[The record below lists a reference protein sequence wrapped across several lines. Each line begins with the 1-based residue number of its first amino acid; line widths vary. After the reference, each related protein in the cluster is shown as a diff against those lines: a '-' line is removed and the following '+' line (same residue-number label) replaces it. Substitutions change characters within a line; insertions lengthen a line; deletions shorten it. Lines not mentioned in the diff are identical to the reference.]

1 MKHLALPVISVCAM
15 ASAGPASAAPNGDW
29 RAGYGHMM
37 WNGGH
42 GIFGGLMMVIFW
54 AFIIGLIFLAVR
66 GFSTRSDTGNGQT
79 AMDVLRERYARGEI
93 DEDEFERRLA
103 KLESPKR

>member
-1 MKHLALPVISVCAM
+1 MKLNGSINV
-15 ASAGPASAAPNGDW
+15 AGPLFFVATPGVADTYDGF
-29 RAGYGHMM
+29 GHMT
-37 WNGGH
+37 WGGH

-66 GFSTRSDTGNGQT
+66 GFSNRSDTGKGQS

-93 DEDEFERRLA
+93 DEDEFERRRG
-103 KLESPKR
+103 KLEGRKR